1 MIGIPQSPR
10 NVTDRHKKLFLS
22 KKPLDTQWSARRK
35 SMRKSINTFRLF
47 RYHCNRGSTNRVCVA
62 TSGKCTFVS
71 VSATASVSVSVSF
84 KPNPFQVHDVW
95 SEQSAFNDS
104 TLGWYPWWKIVRNIN
119 DRWWNQILN
128 NNIDRPFIIK
138 SYYWLIYVKIVC
150 FAFKVLRVWDYL
162 CLELRG

>member
-1 MIGIPQSPR
+1 LTDKIIPSSGLALNANPYWPKQVARFKVWFMIGTPQSPR
-10 NVTDRHKKLFLS
+10 NVTARHEELFLS

-35 SMRKSINTFRLF
+35 SMRKLINNFQLF
-47 RYHCNRGSTNRVCVA
+47 S

-104 TLGWYPWWKIVRNIN
+104 TLRWYPWRKDCADYKSSVMKLNI
-119 DRWWNQILN
+119 
-128 NNIDRPFIIK
+128 K
-138 SYYWLIYVKIVC
+138 
-150 FAFKVLRVWDYL
+150 
-162 CLELRG
+162 

>member
-1 MIGIPQSPR
+1 LTDKIIPSSGLALNANPYWPKQVARFKAWFMIGTPQSPR
-10 NVTDRHKKLFLS
+10 NVTVRHEELFLS
-22 KKPLDTQWSARRK
+22 KKPLDTQWSIRRK
-35 SMRKSINTFRLF
+35 SMRKLINNFGLF

-104 TLGWYPWWKIVRNIN
+104 TLRWYPWRKDCADYKSSVMKLNI
-119 DRWWNQILN
+119 
-128 NNIDRPFIIK
+128 K
-138 SYYWLIYVKIVC
+138 
-150 FAFKVLRVWDYL
+150 
-162 CLELRG
+162 